1 MIEILRLNGTEW
13 LPIECAEVNIT
24 DSINIE
30 EKVAEIKTMFPL
42 TVNEVIQIYDDFGKF
57 WGPAMVSSSE
67 YSDGI
72 YTQNCIFLYTKI
84 LKFFAINYA
93 SGTDFVP
100 GADYQS
106 DMESNILNNY
116 LSKAMPICI
125 TDVDYDSSNSIIN
138 YDKSKNYYFRENSSR
153 ILCIAL
159 LAKGSWN
166 AGDRQY
172 GGESNGW
179 PSPIVVSSD
188 YTPGVFTTYVTGF
201 GSIYGYRIASFLNFR
216 ELADG
221 DVAISDNIS
230 NTTELSKIRIEY
242 SYNGGITWLPALYSY
257 GTSESTSKITLDNA
271 ILEFP
276 FPIIYRITYT
286 NPISYLNVV
295 GQENPIKSFY
305 KSYLSVTNPQCT
317 WNSIFSGVVIDSGS
331 TVDAIN
337 NAKEPIPTTG
347 IVSVLEGFKN
357 LANYLKVPNKYPGH
371 LLFYV
376 RPDGTLVFGI
386 DSIIS
391 DKSGSVMLYQ
401 DTDILVDT
409 FRDTGENKP
418 SVYILKDTITDGQ
431 QELITDGSH
440 FRSADDIGSVIDIS
454 DEGDKTISVKY
465 FETINEEGSH
475 MTGLECTL
483 FSEKAKDL
491 NVGDI
496 VKIKLKDINEE
507 FILQLNQKIYDGI
520 TIKGIFGED
529 IRHLVTAFKT
539 LVNAKK

>member
-13 LPIECAEVNIT
+13 LPIECVEVNIT

-72 YTQNCIFLYTKI
+72 YTQNCVFLYTKI

-93 SGTDFVP
+93 SGVDFSP
-100 GADYQS
+100 MFPDYQI
-106 DMESNILNNY
+106 DMESNILSNY
-116 LSKAMPICI
+116 LSQAMPICI
-125 TDVDYDSSNSIIN
+125 TDVDYDSPNSIIN
-138 YDKSKNYYFRENSSR
+138 YAKSKNYYFRETGSR
-153 ILCIAL
+153 IPCISL
-159 LAKGSWN
+159 LAKGSWST
-166 AGDRQY
+166 GDEQY

-179 PSPIVVSSD
+179 PSPIVVSD
-188 YTPGVFTTYVTGF
+188 YDPGIFTTYVMGF
-201 GSIYGYRIASFLNFR
+201 GTIYIKNTASFLNLS
-216 ELADG
+216 ELAD
-221 DVAISDNIS
+221 AAIPISDNIS
-230 NTTELSKIRIEY
+230 NTTELSKVRIEY
-242 SYNGGITWLPALYSY
+242 SYNGGITWLPALYRYEQGHSW
-257 GTSESTSKITLDNA
+257 ITFDNA
-271 ILEFP
+271 NLELP

-286 NPISYLNVV
+286 NSISYLNVI
-295 GQENPIKSFY
+295 GQANPIDSFY
-305 KSYLSVTNPQCT
+305 KSYLSVTNPRCK
-317 WNSIFSGVVIDSGS
+317 WNSIFSGDIIDPGVN
-331 TVDAIN
+331 VDAIDS
-337 NAKEPIPTTG
+337 AKEPIPTTG
-347 IVSVLEGFKN
+347 IVSVLDGFKT

-371 LLFYV
+371 FLFYV
-376 RPDGTLVFGI
+376 RPNGTLVFGI
-386 DSIIS
+386 DSIIRDNS
-391 DKSGSVMLYQ
+391 DSVTLYQ

-418 SVYILKDTITDGQ
+418 SVYILQDTTTDGQ

-454 DEGDKTISVKY
+454 TENNKALSVKY